1 MIPFS
6 IKFGISSKRLIR
18 CGEVILAIAF
28 LLALTDFFL
37 LLFLPTGD
45 RENPVFPSASL
56 ADPVRLAGD
65 VSTDSISS
73 RDLPLEIR
81 GLFGYPESSPAGPEF
96 AEGPLKETALNLT
109 LKGILVQ
116 RGTNRQL
123 ALISQEN
130 SQEKVY
136 GIGDFVA
143 GAEII
148 RIEQRRAILQRN
160 NIQETLTLK
169 VEQPRRNK
177 SSVLTGDSKR
187 SADISDDIEDVHIQ

>member
-6 IKFGISSKRLIR
+6 IKFGISSKLLIR

-28 LLALTDFFL
+28 ALALTDFVL
-37 LLFLPTGD
+37 LLFSPIGD

-56 ADPVRLAGD
+56 AGPVSLAGY
-65 VSTDSISS
+65 VSTDSIGS
-73 RDLPLEIR
+73 RNLSPRVR
-81 GLFGYPESSPAGPEF
+81 GLFGYPESSPADPVF

-109 LKGILVQ
+109 LKGILIQ

-123 ALISQEN
+123 ALISQEK
-130 SQEKVY
+130 SEEKVY
-136 GIGDFVA
+136 GIGDFIA

-148 RIEQRRAILQRN
+148 RIERRRAILQHN

-169 VEQPRRNK
+169 VDQPRRSK
-177 SSVLTGDSKR
+177 ASVLTADSKR
-187 SADISDDIEDVHIQ
+187 SADISTDIEDVHIQ